1 MVSVKIDTVPISIES
16 GLEFVVDGGEE
27 FNLGIM
33 KLVNT
38 TKRESYPD
46 YADIE
51 ITVNSKVF
59 EACIQKDLSKRTSI
73 GVYNHDIVLA
83 EPVIKL
89 SQYVHPDRKF
99 TTVGGSQITY
109 LYQLEQ
115 VLLTLELGVTS
126 PFTIH
131 ADTQILLSE
140 IAVEKELSGGDLL
153 TTATDI
159 LRGVGAVPTLS
170 LDNVI
175 GHELFGAQGNAI
187 TIGDI
192 IAETLTS
199 DIADYGLAVHSKIKS
214 GTYEGN
220 ITTGGTYFPAKG
232 YGVTPR
238 SKEDK
243 YDDDDAQYFLDS
255 GIRRNI
261 SAIIMNLSIAST
273 TVQAEVGHFIVS
285 KAEWDDL
292 ETESDASTLYNG
304 KFKNNTFYFVEG
316 DSIIQNVGVKTK
328 NSGALITGD
337 DTMESLIKSWIVQFS
352 AFTLVDYNAQSISN
366 MEIQW
371 FYQPIR
377 DFDVRVERH
386 NIDRV
391 VKNATVMNNQKDST
405 LELQRYGTALKSQ
418 INRIGNDTFE
428 VSIRYSDL
436 VAFTTWDLNDYTD
449 DGYKIV
455 KIKFLTRDNSLD
467 VTYLFTKNQ
476 SILNPQTSVN
486 RKVSP
491 FTISKRNIL
500 TCFTYNEYVEFSSID
515 RATSSG
521 LQLDG
526 LKVMLN
532 ALKWDVAKD
541 LPIYLGQFSSVSSGS
556 TLIDMSVLNIPM
568 GQSLVFN
575 VQFLE
580 PRIAGYQL
588 TADGILGHKL
598 TPIPYGDENGEVDK
612 ITMWFG
618 SVGAVVPDNHPIG
631 SLVSPIQM
639 FIPLT
644 EVGLNPDE
652 IFGIT
657 LHQHIITDRSNLII
671 GDYFTENNSMI
682 KELALEPDVSIA
694 QFVDNPN
701 HTIYDKIL
709 KNVGSAI
716 GGASFSINATYD
728 ELTISGVATGNS
740 WAIIETAFPHRIYMA
755 YNNIDGTDLNTIY
768 INRLKERPNIEVL

>member
-38 TKRESYPD
+38 RKRLAYTD

-73 GVYNHDIVLA
+73 GRYNHDIVLA

-89 SQYVHPDRKF
+89 SQYVHPDREF
-99 TTVGGSQITY
+99 STINGVQPTWLYHIEQI
-109 LYQLEQ
+109 
-115 VLLTLELGVTS
+115 LLTLELGVTS
-126 PFTIH
+126 PFTVH
-131 ADTQILLSE
+131 ADTQTLFDDT
-140 IAVEKELSGGDLL
+140 AVDKEYSGGDLL
-153 TTATDI
+153 TTITDI
-159 LRGVGAVPTLS
+159 FRSKNAVPTLS

-175 GHELFGAQGNAI
+175 GHELFGAEGNAI

-199 DIADYGLAVHSKIKS
+199 DIADYGLAVHSKVKG

-220 ITTGGTYFPAKG
+220 LTTGGTYFPAKG

-285 KAEWDDL
+285 KDEWDDL
-292 ETESDASTLYNG
+292 LTESDATTLYNG

-316 DSIIQNVGVKTK
+316 DSVIQNVGVKTK
-328 NSGALITGD
+328 NSGALVTGD

-352 AFTLVDYNAQSISN
+352 GFSLGDYNAQSISN
-366 MEIQW
+366 IEIQW
-371 FYQPIR
+371 FYQPTR
-377 DFDVRVERH
+377 DFDVRIERH
-386 NIDRV
+386 NLDRV
-391 VKNATVMNNQKDST
+391 VKNATVMNNQKDSV
-405 LELQRYGTALKSQ
+405 LELQRYGQALKSH

-436 VAFTTWDLNDYTD
+436 VAFTTWDINDFTS

-500 TCFTYNEYVEFSSID
+500 TCFTYNEYVEFSGTD
-515 RATSSG
+515 RAKTSG
-521 LQLDG
+521 LQDDG

-532 ALKWDVAKD
+532 ALKWDATKD
-541 LPIYLGQFSSVSSGS
+541 LPIYLGQFSSVSSGG
-556 TLIDMSVLNIPM
+556 TLIDMSAMSIPM

-575 VQFLE
+575 VQFRE

-598 TPIPYGDENGEVDK
+598 TPIPYGDINGEVDK

-618 SVGAVVPDNHPIG
+618 SAGVVVPDNHPIG

-639 FIPLT
+639 AIPLT
-644 EVGLNPDE
+644 EIGLNPDE
-652 IFGIT
+652 IFGLT

-682 KELALEPDVSIA
+682 KELALEPAVTIV
-694 QFVDNPN
+694 QYENNPN
-701 HTIYDKIL
+701 HTIYDKVL
-709 KNVGSAI
+709 KNLGDVV
-716 GGASFSINATYD
+716 GGATFSINAAYD
-728 ELTISGVATGNS
+728 EITITSTPGYS
-740 WAIIETAFPHRIYMA
+740 WAIAETAFPHRIYMA

-768 INRLKERPNIEVL
+768 INRLKARPNVEVL